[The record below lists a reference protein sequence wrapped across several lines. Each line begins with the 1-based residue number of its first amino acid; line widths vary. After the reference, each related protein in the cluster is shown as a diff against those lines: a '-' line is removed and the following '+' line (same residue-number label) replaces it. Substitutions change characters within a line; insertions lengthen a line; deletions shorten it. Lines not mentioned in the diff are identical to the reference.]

1 MQELNSERREHFRIN
16 DNILLDYLP
25 LSDIDVEEIGQH
37 IISFDDSNDQQRI
50 KLNLV
55 LSSFKNLIDQVDQSE
70 SLISNTVSTINTNLN
85 ILRHAIQHEH
95 INFDNTK
102 EVDANLSGG
111 GIACLIAEKIPV
123 DTAVEVKV
131 QLKPSGVKLH
141 AITRVISCREIMAA
155 PQNTPFYLRLE
166 FTHLHEGDRVLLVE
180 HAESKRVDEI
190 LD

>member
-25 LSDIDVEEIGQH
+25 LSEIDVEEIGQH

-131 QLKPSGVKLH
+131 QLRPSGIKVH
-141 AITRVISCREIMAA
+141 AVTRVISCREIKTA
-155 PQNTPFYLRLE
+155 PQNTPFYLRLK
-166 FTHLHEGDRVLLVE
+166 FTHLHDGDRALLVE
-180 HAESKRVDEI
+180 HAESKIVD
-190 LD
+190 